1 MMKEEEP
8 REDTM
13 TIDDIKKI
21 MAVVDTGSMNKAA
34 EKLYI
39 AQPALS
45 RCVQKV
51 EEEYGI
57 VLFDRTQ
64 GKKVRL
70 SEEGEMFYQA
80 AKEILLVNE
89 NLILQLERHKK
100 KNTNRILFGIA
111 PQQAV
116 NLTGEIM
123 RWFYLNA
130 PEFQIETMTAS
141 SRKLHQSVLYG
152 EIDAALICVSEYYDE
167 LHYEKE
173 TRMNTCFYIAK
184 GSALSGRTFKKDG
197 YKNPLLRVE
206 DLNGERFALNKKGS
220 ASRAQFD
227 RLVEA
232 YGLNVRI
239 IEEDNMY
246 QRLKMADD
254 GIGTYVL
261 VMDGDSEKTSWWTS
275 DESRRAV
282 LDPEQDKENWRYLVC
297 RKGFAETEKF
307 KAMLKCL
314 KRIQNS

>member
-1 MMKEEEP
+1 
-8 REDTM
+8 M
-13 TIDDIKKI
+13 TIDDIRKI
-21 MAVVDTGSMNKAA
+21 ITVVDTGSLNKAA

-57 VLFDRTQ
+57 TLFDRTQ
-64 GKKVRL
+64 GKKIRL
-70 SEEGEMFYQA
+70 TEEGEMFYQA
-80 AKEILLVNE
+80 AKEIMLVNE
-89 NLILQLERHKK
+89 NLVLQIERHKK
-100 KNTNRILFGIA
+100 KSTNRILFGVA

-116 NLTGEIM
+116 NLTGEMM

-141 SRKLHQSVLYG
+141 SRQLHQSVLYG
-152 EIDAALICVSEYYDE
+152 EIDAALINVSEFYDE

-173 TRMNTCFYIAK
+173 TKMNTCFYIAK
-184 GSALSGRTFKKDG
+184 GSALSKKAFKRDDQ
-197 YKNPLLRVE
+197 KNPMLRVE
-206 DLNGERFALNKKGS
+206 DLNGERFAVNKKGS

-227 RLVEA
+227 RLVET

-246 QRLKMADD
+246 QRLKLSDD

-261 VMDGDSEKTSWWTS
+261 VMDGDSEKTSWWTA
-275 DESRRAV
+275 DESRRAI
-282 LDPEQDKENWRYLVC
+282 LDPAQDQERWRYLVC
-297 RKGFAETEKF
+297 RKGFEETEKF
-307 KAMLKCL
+307 KALLKCL
-314 KRIQNS
+314 RKD

>member
-1 MMKEEEP
+1 
-8 REDTM
+8 M

-21 MAVVDTGSMNKAA
+21 MTVVETGSMNKAA

-57 VLFDRTQ
+57 TLFDRTQ
-64 GKKVRL
+64 GKKVKL
-70 SEEGEMFYQA
+70 TEEGEMFYQA
-80 AKEILLVNE
+80 AKEIMLVNE
-89 NLILQLERHKK
+89 NLVLQLERHKK

-116 NLTGEIM
+116 NLTGEMM

-141 SRKLHQSVLYG
+141 SRQLHNSVLYG
-152 EIDAALICVSEYYDE
+152 EIDAALINVTEYYDE

-173 TRMNTCFYIAK
+173 AKMNTCFYIAK
-184 GSALSGRTFKKDG
+184 GSELSNRSFKRNG
-197 YKNPLLRVE
+197 QKNPILRVE
-206 DLNGERFALNKKGS
+206 DLNGERFVLNRKGS

-227 RLVEA
+227 RLVET

-239 IEEDNMY
+239 VEEDNMY
-246 QRLKMADD
+246 QRLKLADD
-254 GIGTYVL
+254 GVGTYVL
-261 VMDGDSEKTSWWTS
+261 VMDGDSEKTSWWMA
-275 DESRRAV
+275 DESRRAI
-282 LDPEQDKENWRYLVC
+282 LDPEQDKERWRYLIC
-297 RKGFAETEKF
+297 RRGFEETEKF
-307 KAMLKCL
+307 KALHKCL
-314 KRIQNS
+314 KDIPNK

>member
-1 MMKEEEP
+1 
-8 REDTM
+8 M
-13 TIDDIKKI
+13 TIDDIRKI
-21 MAVVDTGSMNKAA
+21 ITVVDIGSMNKAA

-57 VLFDRTQ
+57 TLFDRTQ
-64 GKKVRL
+64 GKKIRL
-70 SEEGEMFYQA
+70 TEEGEMFYQA
-80 AKEILLVNE
+80 AKEIMLVNE
-89 NLILQLERHKK
+89 NLVLQIERHKK
-100 KNTNRILFGIA
+100 KSTNRILFGVA

-116 NLTGEIM
+116 NLTGEMM

-141 SRKLHQSVLYG
+141 SRQLHQSVLYG
-152 EIDAALICVSEYYDE
+152 EIDAALINVSGYYDE

-173 TRMNTCFYIAK
+173 TKMNTCFYIAK
-184 GSALSGRTFKKDG
+184 GSALSGKSFKKDG
-197 YKNPLLRVE
+197 NKNPLLKAE
-206 DLNGERFALNKKGS
+206 DLNGERFVLNKKGS

-227 RLVEA
+227 SLVET

-239 IEEDNMY
+239 IEEENMY
-246 QRLKMADD
+246 QRLKMSDD

-275 DESRRAV
+275 DESRKAI
-282 LDPEQDKENWRYLVC
+282 LDPEQDKERWRYLVC
-297 RKGFAETEKF
+297 RRGFEETEKF
-307 KAMLKCL
+307 KALLKCL
-314 KRIQNS
+314 KNIQN